1 MKPRTNWRSNGRRD
15 WQLGVTP
22 STLLMLALV
31 GCVLPDMAVAA
42 DNLFGGSS
50 PLTRFI
56 EFITGIFAYMLVI
69 VGIVVTLGG
78 LILGSDMSGFSRRA
92 PLVVVSGAVL
102 ILADTLVGT
111 LFSGTA
117 GAEIPAALWPWVP
130 ELLSHSGQPQ

>member
-1 MKPRTNWRSNGRRD
+1 MKYPINEHRI
-15 WQLGVTP
+15 WQPGLMPCTIL
-22 STLLMLALV
+22 TTALLFSV
-31 GCVLPDMAVAA
+31 FPDPAFAA
-42 DNLFGGSS
+42 DNLFGGNS

-56 EFITGIFAYMLVI
+56 DFITGIFAYMLVI

-117 GAEIPAALWPWVP
+117 GAEVPAALWPVVQ
-130 ELLSHSGQPQ
+130 EFVTIQGQPQ